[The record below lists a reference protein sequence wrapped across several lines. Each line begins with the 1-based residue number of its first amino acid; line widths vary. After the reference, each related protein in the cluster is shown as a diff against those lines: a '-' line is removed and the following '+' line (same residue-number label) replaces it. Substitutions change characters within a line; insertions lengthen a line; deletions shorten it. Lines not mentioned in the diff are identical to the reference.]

1 MSAFPDYLLKLS
13 VSLAVIALFYHLV
26 LRKLTFYD
34 NNRHFLRFYS
44 ALCYMIPVI
53 NINHFIAPEL
63 TPARMF
69 VQSVPAFTRIAATE
83 TATFPPGFPAE
94 LAAELTAAAEPRAL
108 TASDWIF
115 YIWLAGVAFMTLRL
129 LGHVRSYLR
138 IRSQSRLVSDDDGV
152 KIFHFD
158 LEMSP
163 FSFGRAIFYNPHL
176 HKPDELQD
184 MILHEYI
191 HVRQW
196 HSLDVIW
203 SEILCIINWFN
214 PFAWLIRSAI
224 RQNLEYIA
232 DQKVLENHPD
242 TKAYQYL
249 LLKAAVGPE
258 FSLVNQFGYHS
269 LKQRFVMM
277 NKNASPRVLLACF
290 LFILPLLAVTL
301 AAFRWDVPGKGK
313 VQNFWKTNVE
323 VSKRKPKNFLHMAGL
338 LLDETGKPIAG
349 LPLEVKHDDIYIKT
363 IKTDKDGFYF
373 AELPVK
379 PEKGITHSYSIGFED
394 PEHYLSFRTGEEY
407 HGGFNFGERFNYH
420 FIRKRSISELRNHSY
435 SVDSKPFYD
444 RYDPSDTREEL
455 KAYLFANLAPHKKE
469 MDLRVSYIN
478 THRWSKDIITLY
490 KGGYFD
496 RKKQLIG
503 YEGDMTLLL
512 DGKKATPREINEAFK
527 NYPYI
532 LNESQEKRNWG
543 RYDLCTEISYLTFPL
558 YRDAP
563 PAALVKGNVEV
574 KDTQSFDPARL
585 KDEPYLL
592 DGFRQVYGASSNL
605 MPAKQDIK
613 RVMLLKGRLA
623 KYYDPALEEIWWIET
638 RPVNEVFE
646 RPDFA
651 SK

>member
-13 VSLAVIALFYHLV
+13 VSLGVIALFYHLV

-34 NNRHFLRFYS
+34 ANRHYLRWYS
-44 ALCYMIPVI
+44 ILCLSIPLI
-53 NINHFIAPEL
+53 NINHYVSPEP
-63 TPARMF
+63 TPARVF
-69 VQSVPAFTRIAATE
+69 VQSVPAITRIAKPE
-83 TATFPPGFPAE
+83 TINSPWDIPAE
-94 LAAELTAAAEPRAL
+94 PAVAAKAGELTV
-108 TASDWIF
+108 SDWIF
-115 YIWLAGVAFMTLRL
+115 YVWLTGVVIMTLRL
-129 LGHVRSYLR
+129 ASNVRSYLR
-138 IRSQSRLVSDDDGV
+138 IRSQSHPVSNDDGV
-152 KIFHFD
+152 KIYHFD
-158 LEMSP
+158 LDMSP

-176 HKPDELQD
+176 HQPDELQD

-191 HVRQW
+191 HVQQW

-277 NKNASPRVLLACF
+277 NKNASPRMLMGCF
-290 LFILPLLAVTL
+290 LFILPLLAVVL

-313 VQNFWKTNVE
+313 KVINFYRSPVE
-323 VSKRKPKNFLHMAGL
+323 VSKRKPQNLLHLAGL
-338 LLDETGKPIAG
+338 LLDETGKPIVD
-349 LPLEVKHDDIYIKT
+349 LPLTITHDDIFIRT

-379 PEKGITHSYSIGFED
+379 PEKGVSHTYSIGYDD
-394 PEHYLSFRTGEEY
+394 PGHFMSYRVGETY
-407 HGGFNFGERFNYH
+407 HGGFNFGERFDYC
-420 FIRKRSISELRNHSY
+420 FVRKRPIPELRNFHY
-435 SVDSKPFYD
+435 SVDSKRFYD
-444 RYDPSDTREEL
+444 QYNPSNTRTEL
-455 KAYLFANLAPHKKE
+455 KTYLLENIKPHKEE
-469 MDLRVSYIN
+469 MALRMDYIA
-478 THRWSKDIITLY
+478 THRWSKDVITLY

-496 RKKQLIG
+496 RQKQLVG
-503 YEGDMTLLL
+503 YEGALKLFL

-527 NYPYI
+527 NYPYM
-532 LNESQEKRNWG
+532 LSGDQERRNYG
-543 RYDLCTEISYLTFPL
+543 PDNLSTEITYLTFPL

-563 PAALVKGNVEV
+563 PAALVKGNIEE
-574 KDTQSFDPARL
+574 KDARSFDPARL
-585 KDEPYLL
+585 RNEPYLL

-605 MPAKQDIK
+605 IPEKQDIK
-613 RVMLLKGRLA
+613 RAMLLKGKLA
-623 KYYDPALEEIWWIET
+623 KYYDPSLDEIWWIET

>member
-13 VSLAVIALFYHLV
+13 VSLGVIALFYHLV

-34 NNRHFLRFYS
+34 ANRHYLRFYS
-44 ALCYMIPVI
+44 MLCFIIPLI
-53 NINHFIAPEL
+53 NINTYIASEP
-63 TPARMF
+63 TPARVF
-69 VQSVPAFTRIAATE
+69 VQSLPAITRIAGPD
-83 TATFPPGFPAE
+83 TATFPPDFPDE
-94 LAAELTAAAEPRAL
+94 PSVAAKIQAL
-108 TASDWIF
+108 SATDWIL
-115 YIWLAGVAFMTLRL
+115 YIWLAGVAVMTLRL
-129 LGHVRSYLR
+129 LAHVRSYLR
-138 IRSQSRLVSDDDGV
+138 IRSQSRLVSEDDGV

-158 LEMSP
+158 YEMSP
-163 FSFGRAIFYNPHL
+163 FSFGKAIFYNPHL

-191 HVRQW
+191 HVQQW

-249 LLKAAVGPE
+249 LLKAAVGSE

-301 AAFRWDVPGKGK
+301 AAFRWDVPGKKK
-313 VQNFWKTNVE
+313 VQNFYRSSVE
-323 VSKRKPKNFLHMAGL
+323 VSKRKPKNLLHMAGL

-349 LPLEVKHDDIYIKT
+349 LSLEIKHDDIYIKT
-363 IKTDKDGFYF
+363 IRTDEDGFYF

-379 PEKGITHSYSIGFED
+379 PEKGVSHTYNIAYED
-394 PEHYLSFRTGEEY
+394 PEHYLSFSAGETY
-407 HGGFNFGERFNYH
+407 HGGFNFGERFEYN
-420 FIRKRSISELRNHSY
+420 FIRKRTIPELRNHYY
-435 SVDSKPFYD
+435 SIDSKSFYD
-444 RYDPSDTREEL
+444 KYNPSNTRKEL
-455 KAYLFANLAPHKKE
+455 KAYLLENVAPHQKE
-469 MDLRVSYIN
+469 MNLRVDYIK
-478 THRWSKDIITLY
+478 THKWSKDVITLY

-503 YEGDMTLLL
+503 YEGNMTLLL

-543 RYDLCTEISYLTFPL
+543 RYNLCTEISYLTFPL

-563 PAALVKGNVEV
+563 PAALLKGNVQI
-574 KDTQSFDPARL
+574 KDAKSFDLARL
-585 KDEPYLL
+585 KNEPYLL

-605 MPAKQDIK
+605 MPEKRDVK
-613 RVMLLKGRLA
+613 RVMLLKGKLA
-623 KYYDPALEEIWWIET
+623 KYYDPAQDEIWWIET
-638 RPVNEVFE
+638 RPVNEVFG

-651 SK
+651 SR

>member
-13 VSLAVIALFYHLV
+13 VSLGVIALFYHLV
-26 LRKLTFYD
+26 LRKLTFYND
-34 NNRHFLRFYS
+34 NRRFLLLYS
-44 ALCYMIPVI
+44 ALCLLIPVI
-53 NINHFIAPEL
+53 NVNHFIAPEP
-63 TPARMF
+63 TPARVF
-69 VQSVPAFTRIAATE
+69 VQSVPTIAR
-83 TATFPPGFPAE
+83 
-94 LAAELTAAAEPRAL
+94 LAKPEIITYGSTAAVETTLP
-108 TASDWIF
+108 TPTEWIV
-115 YIWLAGVAFMTLRL
+115 YIWLAGVSIMMLRL
-129 LGHVRSYLR
+129 LAHVRSYLR
-138 IRSQSRLVSDDDGV
+138 IRSRSRLVSCDDGV

-163 FSFGRAIFYNPHL
+163 FSFGKAIFYNPHL

-191 HVRQW
+191 HVQQW

-269 LKQRFVMM
+269 LKERFVMM
-277 NKNASPRVLLACF
+277 NKNASPRALLACF
-290 LFILPLLAVTL
+290 LFILPLLAVVL
-301 AAFRWDVPGKGK
+301 AAFRPDVPGKK
-313 VQNFWKTNVE
+313 VQNFYRSPVE
-323 VSKRKPKNFLHMAGL
+323 VSIRKPQNLLHLAGL
-338 LLDETGKPIAG
+338 LLDETGEPIAG
-349 LPLEVKHDDIYIKT
+349 LPLELKHDDIYIKT
-363 IKTDKDGFYF
+363 IKTDQDGFYF

-379 PEKGITHSYSIGFED
+379 PEKGVIHTYQLGYEG
-394 PEHYLSFRTGEEY
+394 PEHYLSFSTGETY
-407 HGGFNFGERFNYH
+407 HGEFNFGERFHYN
-420 FIRKRSISELRNHSY
+420 FICKRVMPGLRDHYYSI
-435 SVDSKPFYD
+435 DSKSFYD
-444 RYDPSDTREEL
+444 KYHPSNTREEL
-455 KAYLFANLAPHKKE
+455 KAYLLENLAPHQKE
-469 MDLRVSYIN
+469 MALRVDYIK
-478 THRWSKDIITLY
+478 THKWSKDVITLY

-503 YEGDMTLLL
+503 YEDDMRLFL
-512 DGKKATPREINEAFK
+512 DGKKATPGEINEAFK

-543 RYDLCTEISYLTFPL
+543 RYNLCTEITYLTFPL

-563 PAALVKGNVEV
+563 PVALVKGNVQV
-574 KDTQSFDPARL
+574 KDAKSFDPARL
-585 KDEPYLL
+585 KNEPYLL

-605 MPAKQDIK
+605 IPEKQDIK
-613 RVMLLKGRLA
+613 RVMLLKGQLA
-623 KYYDPALEEIWWIET
+623 KYYDPSLDEIWWIET
-638 RPVNEVFE
+638 RPVNEIFE
-646 RPDFA
+646 RPAFA

>member
-26 LRKLTFYD
+26 LRKLTFYN

-44 ALCYMIPVI
+44 ALCFMIPLI
-53 NINHFIAPEL
+53 NINHFIAPEP
-63 TPARMF
+63 TPARVF
-69 VQSVPAFTRIAATE
+69 VQSVPTITRLATPEIITYRSAAAIE
-83 TATFPPGFPAE
+83 TTFPTPTE
-94 LAAELTAAAEPRAL
+94 
-108 TASDWIF
+108 WIL
-115 YIWLAGVAFMTLRL
+115 YIWLAGLAVMTLRL
-129 LGHVRSYLR
+129 LAHVRSYLR
-138 IRSQSRLVSDDDGV
+138 IRSQSRLVSNDDGV

-163 FSFGRAIFYNPHL
+163 FSFGKAIFYNPHL

-191 HVRQW
+191 HVQQW

-203 SEILCIINWFN
+203 SEILCMINWFN

-277 NKNASPRVLLACF
+277 NKNASPRALLACF

-301 AAFRWDVPGKGK
+301 AAFRWDLPGKK
-313 VQNFWKTNVE
+313 VQNFYRSPVE
-323 VSKRKPKNFLHMAGL
+323 VSKRKPQNLLHMAGL
-338 LLDETGKPIAG
+338 LLDETGKPIVG
-349 LPLEVKHDDIYIKT
+349 LPLEIKHDDVYIKT
-363 IKTDKDGFYF
+363 IRTDKNGFYF
-373 AELPVK
+373 AELPAK
-379 PEKGITHSYSIGFED
+379 PEEGVSHTYQIEHED
-394 PEHYLSFRTGEEY
+394 PEHYLSFSTGETY
-407 HGGFNFGERFNYH
+407 HGGVNFGERFDYN
-420 FIRKRSISELRNHSY
+420 FIRKRTMPELRNHHY
-435 SVDSKPFYD
+435 SVDSKTFYD
-444 RYDPSDTREEL
+444 KYNPSNTREEL
-455 KAYLFANLAPHKKE
+455 KAYLLENLVPHQKE
-469 MDLRVSYIN
+469 MDLRVDYIK
-478 THRWSKDIITLY
+478 THKWSKDVITLY

-503 YEGDMTLLL
+503 YEGNMRLFL

-543 RYDLCTEISYLTFPL
+543 RYNLCTEITYLTFPL

-563 PAALVKGNVEV
+563 PAALVKGNVQM
-574 KDTQSFDPARL
+574 KDAKSFDPARL

-605 MPAKQDIK
+605 MPEKQDIK
-613 RVMLLKGRLA
+613 RVMLLKGQLA
-623 KYYDPALEEIWWIET
+623 RYYDPSLDEIWWIET
-638 RPVNEVFE
+638 RPANEVFE
-646 RPDFA
+646 RPAFA

>member
-13 VSLAVIALFYHLV
+13 VSLGVIAIFYHLA
-26 LRKLTFYD
+26 LRKLTFY
-34 NNRHFLRFYS
+34 NQNRHFLRFYS
-44 ALCYMIPVI
+44 ALCFLIPVI
-53 NINHFIAPEL
+53 NIYTYVSPAP
-63 TPARMF
+63 TPAHML
-69 VQSVPAFTRIAATE
+69 VQSVPRITRIAAPE
-83 TATFPPGFPAE
+83 TVAVHSALPAE
-94 LAAELTAAAEPRAL
+94 PVADAT
-108 TASDWIF
+108 SIDWIF
-115 YIWLAGVAFMTLRL
+115 YIWLAGAILMTFRL
-129 LGHVRSYLR
+129 LTHVRSYLR
-138 IRSQSRLVSDDDGV
+138 IRAQSRLISDDDGV

-163 FSFGRAIFYNPHL
+163 FSFGKAIFYNPHL

-191 HVRQW
+191 HVQQL

-203 SEILCIINWFN
+203 SELLCILNWFN

-277 NKNASPRVLLACF
+277 NKNASPRALLACF
-290 LFILPLLAVTL
+290 LFILPLLAVVV
-301 AAFRWDVPGKGK
+301 AAFRPDHPGGK
-313 VQNFWKTNVE
+313 KVRNFYRSSTE
-323 VSKRKPKNFLHMAGL
+323 VSKRKPKNLLHFSGQ
-338 LLDETGKPIAG
+338 LLDAETGNPIPDMRIKIA
-349 LPLEVKHDDIYIKT
+349 HDGAYFKT

-379 PEKGITHSYSIGFED
+379 PETGIIHEYDYEVTYNDGWAGFVGSE
-394 PEHYLSFRTGEEY
+394 TY
-407 HGGFNFGERFNYH
+407 HGDFEFGEIFNYY
-420 FIRKRSISELRNHSY
+420 FLNRGGPSDLRFQRYGISST
-435 SVDSKPFYD
+435 PFYD
-444 RYDPSDTREEL
+444 QYNPQHTRSEL
-455 KAYLFANLAPHKKE
+455 KAYLLENVKPHQEE
-469 MDLRVSYIN
+469 MALRVDYIK
-478 THRWSKDIITLY
+478 THHWSKNVITLY

-496 RKKQLIG
+496 RKKQLVG
-503 YEGDMTLLL
+503 YEGETKLFLN
-512 DGKKATPREINEAFK
+512 GKTATPAQINEAFK
-527 NYPYI
+527 NYPYM
-532 LNESQEKRNWG
+532 LNGDQEKKNCGW
-543 RYDLCTEISYLTFPL
+543 DICTEITYLTFPL

-563 PAALVKGNVEV
+563 PAALVKGNVQV
-574 KDTQSFDPARL
+574 KDAQSFDPARL

-592 DGFRQVYGASSNL
+592 DGFRQIYGASSNL
-605 MPAKQDIK
+605 IPEKRDVK

-623 KYYDPALEEIWWIET
+623 KYYDPALDQIWWIET

-646 RPDFA
+646 RPAFA

>member
-13 VSLAVIALFYHLV
+13 ISLAVIALFYHLA
-26 LRKLTFYD
+26 LRKLTFY
-34 NNRHFLRFYS
+34 NANRCYLRLYS
-44 ALCYMIPVI
+44 MLCLMIPLI
-53 NINHFIAPEL
+53 NINHFIASDP
-63 TPARMF
+63 TPARVF
-69 VQSVPAFTRIAATE
+69 VQSVPTITRIAAPE
-83 TATFPPGFPAE
+83 TATFPPDFPGE
-94 LAAELTAAAEPRAL
+94 PSAAAEPWAL
-108 TASDWIF
+108 TFADWIF
-115 YIWLAGVAFMTLRL
+115 YIWLAGAAVMAFRL
-129 LGHVRSYLR
+129 LTHVRSYLR
-138 IRSQSRLVSDDDGV
+138 IRSQSRLVSSEDGV

-158 LEMSP
+158 LDMSP
-163 FSFGRAIFYNPHL
+163 FSFGKAIFYNPHL

-191 HVRQW
+191 HVQQW

-313 VQNFWKTNVE
+313 AQNFWKSNVE
-323 VSKRKPKNFLHMAGL
+323 VSQRKPKNLLHMAGL
-338 LLDETGKPIAG
+338 LLYETGDPIVG
-349 LPLEVKHDDIYIKT
+349 LPLEVKHDDVYIKT

-373 AELPVK
+373 TELPVK
-379 PEKGITHSYSIGFED
+379 PEKGITHRYSLEFDD
-394 PEHYLSFRTGEEY
+394 PDHYMSFYTAEEY
-407 HGGFNFGERFNYH
+407 HGGFNFGERFAFD
-420 FIRKRSISELRNHSY
+420 FISRRTIPELLNHSY
-435 SVDSKPFYD
+435 SVDSKTFYD
-444 RYDPSDTREEL
+444 RYDPSNIREEL
-455 KAYLFANLAPHKKE
+455 KAYLFVNLAPHQKE
-469 MDLRVSYIN
+469 MALRVDYIN
-478 THRWSKDIITLY
+478 THRWSKDVITLY

-496 RKKQLIG
+496 RKKRLVG
-503 YEGDMTLLL
+503 YEGDLNLFL

-527 NYPYI
+527 NYPYV
-532 LNESQEKRNWG
+532 LNENQEKRNLG
-543 RYDLCTEISYLTFPL
+543 PGNFSTEITYLTFPL
-558 YRDAP
+558 HRDAP

-574 KDTQSFDPARL
+574 KDAQSFDPARL
-585 KDEPYLL
+585 KNEPYLL

-605 MPAKQDIK
+605 IPEKQEVK
-613 RVMLLKGRLA
+613 RVMLLTGQLA
-623 KYYDPALEEIWWIET
+623 KYYDPSLSEIWWIET

>member
-13 VSLAVIALFYHLV
+13 VSLGVIALFYHLV

-34 NNRHFLRFYS
+34 ANRHYLRLYS
-44 ALCYMIPVI
+44 MLCFIIPLI
-53 NINHFIAPEL
+53 NINTFIAPEP

-69 VQSVPAFTRIAATE
+69 VQSVPAITRIVGPD
-83 TATFPPGFPAE
+83 TATFPPDSMDEPA
-94 LAAELTAAAEPRAL
+94 AAAEIQAL
-108 TASDWIF
+108 GVADWIL
-115 YIWLAGVAFMTLRL
+115 YIWLAGVAVMTLRL
-129 LGHVRSYLR
+129 LAHIRSYLH

-158 LEMSP
+158 YETSP
-163 FSFGRAIFYNPHL
+163 FSFGKAIFYNPHL

-191 HVRQW
+191 HVQQW
-196 HSLDVIW
+196 HSVDVIW
-203 SEILCIINWFN
+203 SEILCITNWFN

-290 LFILPLLAVTL
+290 LFILPMLAVTL
-301 AAFRWDVPGKGK
+301 AAFRWDVPGKKK
-313 VQNFWKTNVE
+313 VQNFYRSSVE
-323 VSKRKPKNFLHMAGL
+323 VSKRKPKNLLHMAGL

-349 LPLEVKHDDIYIKT
+349 LPLEIKHDDIYIKT
-363 IKTDKDGFYF
+363 IKTDEDGFYF

-379 PEKGITHSYSIGFED
+379 PEKGVSHTYNIGYED
-394 PEHYLSFRTGEEY
+394 PEHYLSFSAGETY
-407 HGGFNFGERFNYH
+407 HGGFNFGERFEYN
-420 FIRKRSISELRNHSY
+420 FIRKRTTPELRNHY
-435 SVDSKPFYD
+435 YPIDSKSFYD
-444 RYDPSDTREEL
+444 KYNPSNTQEEL
-455 KAYLFANLAPHKKE
+455 KAYLLENVEPHKKE
-469 MDLRVSYIN
+469 MALRADYIK
-478 THRWSKDIITLY
+478 THRWSKDVITLY
-490 KGGYFD
+490 KGAYFD
-496 RKKQLIG
+496 RKRQLIG
-503 YEGDMTLLL
+503 YEGETKLFL
-512 DGKKATPREINEAFK
+512 DGKKASPREINNAFK
-527 NYPYI
+527 NYPYF

-543 RYDLCTEISYLTFPL
+543 IYDLCTEITYLTFPL

-563 PAALVKGNVEV
+563 PAALLKGKVQI
-574 KDTQSFDPARL
+574 KDAKSFDLARL
-585 KDEPYLL
+585 QNEPYLL

-605 MPAKQDIK
+605 MPEKRDVK
-613 RVMLLKGRLA
+613 RVILLKGQLA
-623 KYYDPALEEIWWIET
+623 KYYDPSRNEIWWIET
-638 RPVNEVFE
+638 RPVNEVFG

-651 SK
+651 FR

>member
-1 MSAFPDYLLKLS
+1 MSALPDYLLKLS

-44 ALCYMIPVI
+44 ALCFIIPLI
-53 NINHFIAPEL
+53 NINHFVSPGP

-69 VQSVPAFTRIAATE
+69 VQSVPTFSRIAATE

-94 LAAELTAAAEPRAL
+94 LTAAAEPPAL

-115 YIWLAGVAFMTLRL
+115 YIWLVGVAFMTLRL
-129 LGHVRSYLR
+129 GAQIRSYLR
-138 IRSQSRLVSDDDGV
+138 IRSQSRLISNDGV

-163 FSFGRAIFYNPHL
+163 FSFGKAIFYNPHL

-191 HVRQW
+191 HVQQW

-301 AAFRWDVPGKGK
+301 AAFRWDVPGKKK
-313 VQNFWKTNVE
+313 VRNFWKSSAE
-323 VSKRKPKNFLHMAGL
+323 VSKRKPKNLLHLSGL
-338 LLDETGKPIAG
+338 LLDGETRNPVANMQIKIT
-349 LPLEVKHDDIYIKT
+349 HDKVYVAT

-373 AELPVK
+373 AELPVR
-379 PEKGITHSYSIGFED
+379 PEKGVIHEYDYDVSYGNGQPAFSG
-394 PEHYLSFRTGEEY
+394 GETY
-407 HGGFNFGERFNYH
+407 HGDFEFGEIFTCHFLNKPGLPDLRFQRYG
-420 FIRKRSISELRNHSY
+420 IS
-435 SVDSKPFYD
+435 SKPFYD
-444 RYDPSDTREEL
+444 RYDPQHTRDEL
-455 KAYLFANLAPHKKE
+455 KAYLLENVKPHKDE
-469 MDLRVSYIN
+469 MALRVDYIK
-478 THRWSKDIITLY
+478 THRWSKDVITLY

-496 RKKQLIG
+496 RKKQLVG
-503 YEGDMTLLL
+503 YESKMKLFL
-512 DGKKATPREINEAFK
+512 DGKKASPREINEAFK
-527 NYPYI
+527 NYPYM
-532 LNESQEKRNWG
+532 LSGDQERRNCG
-543 RYDLCTEISYLTFPL
+543 FDICTEITYLTFPL

-563 PAALVKGNVEV
+563 PAALVKGNVQV
-574 KDTQSFDPARL
+574 KDAQSFDPDRL
-585 KDEPYLL
+585 KNEPYLL

-623 KYYDPALEEIWWIET
+623 KYYDPALDEIWWIET

-646 RPDFA
+646 RPAFA

>member
-13 VSLAVIALFYHLV
+13 VSLGVIALFYHLV
-26 LRKLTFYD
+26 LRKLTFY
-34 NNRHFLRFYS
+34 NANRRYLWLYS
-44 ALCYMIPVI
+44 YLCFVIPLI
-53 NINHFIAPEL
+53 NINHFIAPEP

-69 VQSVPAFTRIAATE
+69 VQSVPTFTRIAAPKS
-83 TATFPPGFPAE
+83 ATFPPGFPA
-94 LAAELTAAAEPRAL
+94 ALTVAAEPQIL

-129 LGHVRSYLR
+129 GAHVRSYLR
-138 IRSQSRLVSDDDGV
+138 IRSQSELISNDGV

-158 LEMSP
+158 LDMSP
-163 FSFGRAIFYNPHL
+163 FSFGKAIFYNPHL

-191 HVRQW
+191 HVQQW

-269 LKQRFVMM
+269 LKQRIVMM

-313 VQNFWKTNVE
+313 VQNFWKSNVE
-323 VSKRKPKNFLHMAGL
+323 VSKRKPKNLLHMAGL

-349 LPLEVKHDDIYIKT
+349 LPLEVKHDEVYIKT

-379 PEKGITHSYSIGFED
+379 PEKGITHSYSIGTED
-394 PEHYLSFRTGEEY
+394 PDHYLSFHTGEQY
-407 HGGFNFGERFNYH
+407 HGGFDFGERFNYY
-420 FIRKRSISELRNHSY
+420 FIRRRTMPELRNHSY
-435 SVDSKPFYD
+435 SIDSKPFYD
-444 RYDPSDTREEL
+444 GYDPSKTREEL
-455 KAYLFANLAPHKKE
+455 KAYLFANVAPHQKE
-469 MDLRVSYIN
+469 MDLRVDYIE
-478 THRWSKDIITLY
+478 THRWSNDVITLY

-496 RKKQLIG
+496 RKKQLVG
-503 YEGDMTLLL
+503 FEGDITLFL
-512 DGKKATPREINEAFK
+512 DGKKATPREINSAFK
-527 NYPYI
+527 NYPYL
-532 LNESQEKRNWG
+532 LNERQEKRNWG
-543 RYDLCTEISYLTFPL
+543 QNNFCTEISYLTFPL

-563 PAALVKGNVEV
+563 PAELVKGNVEV
-574 KDTQSFDPARL
+574 KNVQSFDPARL
-585 KDEPYLL
+585 KNEPYLL

-605 MPAKQDIK
+605 IPEK
-613 RVMLLKGRLA
+613 RDVKRIMLLKGQLA
-623 KYYDPALEEIWWIET
+623 KYYDPSLNEIWWIET
-638 RPVNEVFE
+638 RPINEVFE

>member
-1 MSAFPDYLLKLS
+1 MSSFPDYLLKLS
-13 VSLAVIALFYHLV
+13 VGLALIALFYHLI
-26 LRKLTFYD
+26 LRKLTFYND
-34 NNRHFLRFYS
+34 NRRYLWLYSFLCFCFP
-44 ALCYMIPVI
+44 AF
-53 NINHFIAPEL
+53 NINHFIAPER
-63 TPARMF
+63 TSARVF
-69 VQSVPAFTRIAATE
+69 VQSVPSITRVAAPE
-83 TATFPPGFPAE
+83 AATFPPGFPPGFPAAPSTVAE
-94 LAAELTAAAEPRAL
+94 TWTWSTA
-108 TASDWIF
+108 DWIF
-115 YIWLAGVAFMTLRL
+115 YIWLAGVAVMTLRL
-129 LGHVRSYLR
+129 LAHIRSYLR
-138 IRSQSRLVSDDDGV
+138 IRSQSRLISDDGV

-176 HKPDELQD
+176 HKTDELQD

-191 HVRQW
+191 HVQQW
-196 HSLDVIW
+196 HSLDVLW

-277 NKNASPRVLLACF
+277 NKNASPRALTACF
-290 LFILPLLAVTL
+290 LFILPLLAVML
-301 AAFRWDVPGKGK
+301 AAFRPDQPGGK
-313 VQNFWKTNVE
+313 KVRNFWKTNVE
-323 VSKRKPKNFLHMAGL
+323 VSERKPRNLLHMAGL
-338 LLDETGKPIAG
+338 LLDETGTPIAG

-379 PEKGITHSYSIGFED
+379 PEEGVSHTYKIIYDD
-394 PEHYLSFRTGEEY
+394 PEHYLSFGSEETY
-407 HGGFNFGERFNYH
+407 HGGFNFGERFDYY
-420 FIRKRSISELRNHSY
+420 FIRKRSMADLRNHYY
-435 SVDSKPFYD
+435 SVLSKPFYD
-444 RYDPSDTREEL
+444 KYNPSNTRTEL
-455 KAYLFANLAPHKKE
+455 KAYLLDNVKPYREE
-469 MDLRVSYIN
+469 MALRVDFVK
-478 THRWSKDIITLY
+478 THRWSNNVITLY
-490 KGGYFD
+490 KGAYFD
-496 RKKQLIG
+496 RKKQLVG
-503 YEGDMTLLL
+503 YEGEMKIFL
-512 DGKKATPREINEAFK
+512 DGKKATPREVNDAFK
-527 NYPYI
+527 NYPYM
-532 LNESQEKRNWG
+532 LNEHQEKRNWG
-543 RYDLCTEISYLTFPL
+543 QNNLSTEITYLTFPL

-563 PAALVKGNVEV
+563 PAALVKGNVQV
-574 KDTQSFDPARL
+574 KDAKSFDPARL
-585 KDEPYLL
+585 KNEPYLL

-605 MPAKQDIK
+605 IPEKQEIK

-623 KYYDPALEEIWWIET
+623 KYYDSSVNEIWWIET

-651 SK
+651 AK

>member
-13 VSLAVIALFYHLV
+13 VSLGVIALFYHLV
-26 LRKLTFYD
+26 LRKLTFHD
-34 NNRHFLRFYS
+34 SNRHFLRFYS
-44 ALCYMIPVI
+44 MLCFLIPLI
-53 NINHFIAPEL
+53 NINHYIAPEP
-63 TPARMF
+63 TPARTF
-69 VQSVPAFTRIAATE
+69 VQSVPAITRIAAPE
-83 TATFPPGFPAE
+83 YPGFPPGFPGKPTEASEPWIPTFAE
-94 LAAELTAAAEPRAL
+94 
-108 TASDWIF
+108 WIF
-115 YIWLAGVAFMTLRL
+115 YLWLAGAALMTLRL

-138 IRSQSRLVSDDDGV
+138 IRSQSRLVSHDDGV

-163 FSFGRAIFYNPHL
+163 FSFGKAIFYNPHL

-191 HVRQW
+191 HVQQW
-196 HSLDVIW
+196 HTLDVIW

-290 LFILPLLAVTL
+290 LFILPLLTVTL

-313 VQNFWKTNVE
+313 KVINFYRTPVE
-323 VSKRKPKNFLHMAGL
+323 VSKRKPKNLLHMAGL

-379 PEKGITHSYSIGFED
+379 PEKGITHRYSIGFED
-394 PEHYLSFRTGEEY
+394 PEHFLSFHTGEEY
-407 HGGFNFGERFNYH
+407 HGGFDFGESFMYY
-420 FIRKRSISELRNHSY
+420 FIRKRAIPELLNHSY
-435 SVDSKPFYD
+435 SIDSKSFYD
-444 RYDPSDTREEL
+444 RYDPSETREEL
-455 KAYLFANLAPHKKE
+455 KAYLFANLAPHQKE

-478 THRWSKDIITLY
+478 THRWSKDVITLY

-496 RKKQLIG
+496 RKKQLVG
-503 YEGDMTLLL
+503 YEGELTLFL
-512 DGKKATPREINEAFK
+512 DGKRATPREINEAFK
-527 NYPYI
+527 NYPYF

-543 RYDLCTEISYLTFPL
+543 PGNFCTEITYLTFPI

-563 PAALVKGNVEV
+563 PAALIKGNVQMIDA
-574 KDTQSFDPARL
+574 KSFDPARL
-585 KDEPYLL
+585 KNEPYLL

-605 MPAKQDIK
+605 IPEKQEVK
-613 RVMLLKGRLA
+613 RVMLLKGQLA
-623 KYYDPALEEIWWIET
+623 RYYDPSLREIWWIET

-651 SK
+651 AK

>member
-13 VSLAVIALFYHLV
+13 VGLGVIALFYHLV
-26 LRKLTFYD
+26 LRKLTFYN

-44 ALCYMIPVI
+44 ALCFLIPLV
-53 NINHFIAPEL
+53 NINHLISPAP
-63 TPARMF
+63 TPARTF
-69 VQSVPAFTRIAATE
+69 VQSVPTIPRVAASE
-83 TATFPPGFPAE
+83 IGAYQSHIPVESAVPAE
-94 LAAELTAAAEPRAL
+94 TE
-108 TASDWIF
+108 WILL
-115 YIWLAGVAFMTLRL
+115 IWYVGVVVMTVRL
-129 LGHVRSYLR
+129 ITHIRSYLR
-138 IRSQSRLVSDDDGV
+138 IRSQSRLISDDDGV

-158 LEMSP
+158 LEVSP
-163 FSFGRAIFYNPHL
+163 FSFGKAIFYNPHL
-176 HKPDELQD
+176 HEPDELQD

-191 HVRQW
+191 HVQQW

-277 NKNASPRVLLACF
+277 NKNASPRALLACF

-313 VQNFWKTNVE
+313 KVINFYRSPVE
-323 VSKRKPKNFLHMAGL
+323 VSKRKPKNLLHMAGL

-349 LPLEVKHDDIYIKT
+349 LPLEIKHDDVYIKT
-363 IKTDKDGFYF
+363 IRTDRDGFYF
-373 AELPVK
+373 AELPAK
-379 PEKGITHSYSIGFED
+379 PEKGVSHTYQIGYED
-394 PEHYLSFRTGEEY
+394 PEHYLSFSAGETY
-407 HGGFNFGERFNYH
+407 HGGFNFGERFDYH
-420 FIRKRSISELRNHSY
+420 FIRDRTIPELRNHYY
-435 SVDSKPFYD
+435 SIDSKSFYD
-444 RYDPSDTREEL
+444 KYNPSNTREEL
-455 KAYLFANLAPHKKE
+455 KAYLLENVAPHQKE
-469 MDLRVSYIN
+469 MALRVDYIK
-478 THRWSKDIITLY
+478 THKWSKDVITLY

-503 YEGDMTLLL
+503 YEGDMTLFL
-512 DGKKATPREINEAFK
+512 DGKKATPGEINEAFK

-543 RYDLCTEISYLTFPL
+543 RYNLCTEITYLTFPL

-563 PAALVKGNVEV
+563 PAALVKGNVEI
-574 KDTQSFDPARL
+574 KDVRSFDPARL
-585 KDEPYLL
+585 QDEPYLL

-613 RVMLLKGRLA
+613 KVILLKGQLA
-623 KYYDPALEEIWWIET
+623 KYYDPAANEIWWIET

-646 RPDFA
+646 RPAFA

>member
-26 LRKLTFYD
+26 LRKLTFYN

-44 ALCYMIPVI
+44 ALCFMIPLI
-53 NINHFIAPEL
+53 NINHFIAPEP
-63 TPARMF
+63 TPARVF
-69 VQSVPAFTRIAATE
+69 VQSVPTITRLATPEIITYRSAAAIE
-83 TATFPPGFPAE
+83 TTFPTPTE
-94 LAAELTAAAEPRAL
+94 
-108 TASDWIF
+108 WIL
-115 YIWLAGVAFMTLRL
+115 YIWLAGLAVMTLRL
-129 LGHVRSYLR
+129 LAHVRSYLR
-138 IRSQSRLVSDDDGV
+138 IRSQSRLVSNDDGV

-163 FSFGRAIFYNPHL
+163 FSFGKAIFYNPHL
-176 HKPDELQD
+176 HQPDELQD

-191 HVRQW
+191 HVQQW

-203 SEILCIINWFN
+203 SEILCMINWFN

-277 NKNASPRVLLACF
+277 NKNASPRALLACF

-301 AAFRWDVPGKGK
+301 AAFRWDLPGKK
-313 VQNFWKTNVE
+313 VQNFYRSPVE
-323 VSKRKPKNFLHMAGL
+323 VSKRKPQNLLHMAGL
-338 LLDETGKPIAG
+338 LLDETGKPIVG
-349 LPLEVKHDDIYIKT
+349 LPLEIKHDDVYIKT
-363 IKTDKDGFYF
+363 IRTDKNGFYF
-373 AELPVK
+373 AELPAK
-379 PEKGITHSYSIGFED
+379 PEEGVSHTYQIEHED
-394 PEHYLSFRTGEEY
+394 PEHYLSFSTGETY
-407 HGGFNFGERFNYH
+407 HGGFNFGERFDYN
-420 FIRKRSISELRNHSY
+420 FIRKRTMPELRNHHY
-435 SVDSKPFYD
+435 SVDSKTFYD
-444 RYDPSDTREEL
+444 KYNPSNTREEL
-455 KAYLFANLAPHKKE
+455 KAYLLENLVPHQKE
-469 MDLRVSYIN
+469 MDLRVDYIK
-478 THRWSKDIITLY
+478 THKWSKDVITLY

-503 YEGDMTLLL
+503 YEGNMRLFL

-543 RYDLCTEISYLTFPL
+543 RYNLCTEITYLTFPL

-563 PAALVKGNVEV
+563 PAALVKGNVEM
-574 KDTQSFDPARL
+574 KEAKSFDPARL

-605 MPAKQDIK
+605 MPEKQDIK
-613 RVMLLKGRLA
+613 RVMLLKGQLA
-623 KYYDPALEEIWWIET
+623 RYYDSSLDEIWWIET
-638 RPVNEVFE
+638 RPANEVFE
-646 RPDFA
+646 RPAFV

>member
-13 VSLAVIALFYHLV
+13 ISLGVIALFYHLV
-26 LRKLTFYD
+26 LRKLTFYSH
-34 NNRHFLRFYS
+34 NRHFLRFYS
-44 ALCYMIPVI
+44 AFCFLIPLF
-53 NINHFIAPEL
+53 NINHFVSPEP
-63 TPARMF
+63 TPARVL
-69 VQSVPAFTRIAATE
+69 VQSVPALTRITE
-83 TATFPPGFPAE
+83 PEAATFPSVLPGEPSVFTGLSP
-94 LAAELTAAAEPRAL
+94 LTAN
-108 TASDWIF
+108 DWIF
-115 YIWLAGVAFMTLRL
+115 YIWLVGATVMTLRL
-129 LGHVRSYLR
+129 LAHIRSYLR
-138 IRSQSRLVSDDDGV
+138 IRSQSRLISDDGV

-158 LEMSP
+158 LDMSP
-163 FSFGRAIFYNPHL
+163 FSFGKSIFYNPHL

-191 HVRQW
+191 HVQQW
-196 HSLDVIW
+196 HSMDVIW

-249 LLKAAVGPE
+249 LLKAAIGPE

-269 LKQRFVMM
+269 LKQRIVMM
-277 NKNASPRVLLACF
+277 NKNASPRVLMACF

-301 AAFRWDVPGKGK
+301 AAFRWDVPGGK
-313 VQNFWKTNVE
+313 KVKNFYRSHVE
-323 VSKRKPKNFLHMAGL
+323 VSKRKPQNLLHMAGL
-338 LLDETGKPIAG
+338 LLYETGEPIVG
-349 LPLEVKHDDIYIKT
+349 LPLEVTHDGVYIKT

-379 PEKGITHSYSIGFED
+379 PEKDVSHTYDITYED
-394 PEHYLSFRTGEEY
+394 PEHYLSYHVGEEY
-407 HGGFNFGERFNYH
+407 HGGFNFGERFTIY
-420 FIRKRSISELRNHSY
+420 FIRKRSMPELLNHFY

-444 RYDPSDTREEL
+444 HYSLSNTREEL
-455 KAYLFANLAPHKKE
+455 KAYLFANLAPHQKE
-469 MDLRVSYIN
+469 MDLRVDYIN
-478 THRWSKDIITLY
+478 THRWSKDVITLY

-496 RKKQLIG
+496 RKKHLIG
-503 YEGDMTLLL
+503 YEGELKLFL
-512 DGKKATPREINEAFK
+512 DGKEATPREINEAFK
-527 NYPYI
+527 NYPYM
-532 LNESQEKRNWG
+532 LSGDRERRNFG
-543 RYDLCTEISYLTFPL
+543 PGNLSTEITYLTFPL

-574 KDTQSFDPARL
+574 KDTQSFDPGRL
-585 KDEPYLL
+585 KNEPYLL

-605 MPAKQDIK
+605 IPEKRDIK
-613 RVMLLKGRLA
+613 RIMLLKGPLA
-623 KYYDPALEEIWWIET
+623 KYYDSSLKEIWWIET

-651 SK
+651 AK

>member
-13 VSLAVIALFYHLV
+13 VSFGVIALFYHLV
-26 LRKLTFYD
+26 LRKLTFYND
-34 NNRHFLRFYS
+34 NRRFLLLYS
-44 ALCYMIPVI
+44 ALCFLIPVI
-53 NINHFIAPEL
+53 NINHFIAPEP
-63 TPARMF
+63 TPARTF
-69 VQSVPAFTRIAATE
+69 VQSVPTFTRIAATE
-83 TATFPPGFPAE
+83 TATFPPGFPV
-94 LAAELTAAAEPRAL
+94 ELTAAAEPRAL
-108 TASDWIF
+108 TATDWIF

-129 LGHVRSYLR
+129 GTNVRSYLR
-138 IRSQSRLVSDDDGV
+138 IRSQSELISNDGA

-163 FSFGRAIFYNPHL
+163 FSFGKAIFYNPHL

-191 HVRQW
+191 HVQQW

-277 NKNASPRVLLACF
+277 NKNASPRVLQLCF
-290 LFILPLLAVTL
+290 MFILPLLVVVL
-301 AAFRWDVPGKGK
+301 AAFRPDVPGGKK
-313 VQNFWKTNVE
+313 VQNFWKSSIE
-323 VSKRKPKNFLHMAGL
+323 VSKRKPQNLLHMAGL
-338 LLDETGKPIAG
+338 LLDETGKPIVG
-349 LPLEVKHDDIYIKT
+349 LPLELKHDDVYIKT
-363 IKTDKDGFYF
+363 IRTDRDGFYF

-379 PEKGITHSYSIGFED
+379 PENGVSHTYHLGYED
-394 PEHYLSFRTGEEY
+394 PGHYLSFSTGETY
-407 HGGFNFGERFNYH
+407 HGEFNFGERFDYN
-420 FIRKRSISELRNHSY
+420 FIRKRTIPDLRNHYY
-435 SVDSKPFYD
+435 SVDSKSFYD
-444 RYDPSDTREEL
+444 KYNPSNTREEL
-455 KAYLFANLAPHKKE
+455 KTYLLENLAPYQKE
-469 MDLRVSYIN
+469 MNLRVDYIK
-478 THRWSKDIITLY
+478 THRWSKDVITLY

-503 YEGDMTLLL
+503 YEDNMRLFL

-543 RYDLCTEISYLTFPL
+543 QYNLCTEITYLTFPL

-563 PAALVKGNVEV
+563 PAALVKGNVQI
-574 KDTQSFDPARL
+574 KDVSSFDPARL
-585 KDEPYLL
+585 KNEPYLL

-605 MPAKQDIK
+605 MPEKQDIK
-613 RVMLLKGRLA
+613 KVMLLKGQLA
-623 KYYDPALEEIWWIET
+623 RYYDPALDEIWWIET

-646 RPDFA
+646 RPAFA
-651 SK
+651 LK